1 MTEATHSFS
10 SRFSRARARARDLP
24 HDAQLLRGH
33 VRLAPRQLEVHV
45 HAAVWHRRGT
55 DGEGRRSEA
64 RRQAEGSARQ
74 RWRVRRVRRVRGV
87 RRVRA
92 AGRRRG
98 PRVAASRTFRPA
110 RPGSRSP
117 ASRPSP
123 PARRRW
129 DARGAE
135 GSMAPSGRGV
145 SEPAPSRRVGSP
157 QKRGA
162 ALRGLPSGP
171 YLRQVHEMLA
181 QVREPVRGHPV
192 ELCQLLRGVRHG
204 VEQLVDG
211 VLRAL
216 QLRLVGS
223 IRLCHRHRRSGL
235 AARRQDPA
243 KGCPAARVRGRRRG
257 SGRKKRK
264 GHQRYSRACLV
275 SPTRGRTKRTKR
287 QNK

>member
-135 GSMAPSGRGV
+135 GSMAPSGRDV

-157 QKRGA
+157 QSAAPRCAAFRPARTFVRSMKCLPRSVSRSEDIPSSFASSSVVSATVSSSSWMASSARCSCALWAASDSAIDTGGPVSPRGA
-162 ALRGLPSGP
+162 R
-171 YLRQVHEMLA
+171 
-181 QVREPVRGHPV
+181 
-192 ELCQLLRGVRHG
+192 
-204 VEQLVDG
+204 
-211 VLRAL
+211 
-216 QLRLVGS
+216 
-223 IRLCHRHRRSGL
+223 IRRKD
-235 AARRQDPA
+235 ARRPA
-243 KGCPAARVRGRRRG
+243 SGGGGGGAG
-257 SGRKKRK
+257 GRKGR
-264 GHQRYSRACLV
+264 G
-275 SPTRGRTKRTKR
+275 TRGTLVHA
-287 QNK
+287 